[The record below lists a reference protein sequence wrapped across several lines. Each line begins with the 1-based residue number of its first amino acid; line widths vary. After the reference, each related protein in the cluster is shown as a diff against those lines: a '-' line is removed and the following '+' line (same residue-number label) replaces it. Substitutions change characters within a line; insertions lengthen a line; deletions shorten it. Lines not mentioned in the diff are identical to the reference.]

1 LSEAKSLLIPNNAIV
16 RSTERQYVITVKE
29 GKARLVD
36 IKEGLKAKDSTEVFG
51 NIAGGEEILLHA
63 TDEIKEGTIIK

>member
-1 LSEAKSLLIPNNAIV
+1 
-16 RSTERQYVITVKE
+16 VKE
-29 GKARLVD
+29 GKARFVD